1 MNVEKVSP
9 RHIAVIMDGNG
20 RWAHQNG
27 KLRLMG
33 HTAGAEKIEEF
44 LEWTEEA
51 GIDFVTL
58 YAFSTEN
65 WKRSQE
71 EVSGLMKLFSTFIH
85 LKRKLF
91 FDRQIRFRVIG
102 RINDLPASLRKEID
116 ALEKE
121 TEIFTRQLILAVSYG
136 GRDEIITAAKA
147 YAKDVVS
154 GNFEG
159 ELDEKKFASY
169 LFAPDVPDPD
179 LIIRTSGEF
188 RVSNFLLWQC
198 AYSEFYVTDVL
209 WPDFSKVDFDAA
221 MESYARRE
229 RRLGGRLTK

>member
-1 MNVEKVSP
+1 MNVESSSP
-9 RHIAVIMDGNG
+9 KHIAVIMDGNG
-20 RWAHQNG
+20 RWARNNG

-33 HTAGAEKIEEF
+33 HTEGAEKIEDF
-44 LEWTEEA
+44 LEWS
-51 GIDFVTL
+51 GHIGVDYVTL
-58 YAFSTEN
+58 YVFSTEN

-91 FDRQIRFRVIG
+91 FDKKIRFRVIG
-102 RINDLPASLRKEID
+102 RRNDLSEALRKEIEE
-116 ALEKE
+116 LEKA
-121 TEIFTRQLILAVSYG
+121 TEMFSRQLILAVSYG
-136 GRDEIITAAKA
+136 GRDEIVTAAKA
-147 YAKDVVS
+147 YAQDVAD
-154 GNFEG
+154 GKFAG
-159 ELDEKKFASY
+159 ELDEKKFESY
-169 LFAPDVPDPD
+169 LFTSGVPDPD

-209 WPDFSKVDFDAA
+209 WPDFSKADFDAA
-221 MESYARRE
+221 IESYARRE

>member
-9 RHIAVIMDGNG
+9 KHIAVIMDGNG

-33 HTAGAEKIEEF
+33 HTVGAEKIEEF

-121 TEIFTRQLILAVSYG
+121 TEMFTRQLILAVSYG